1 MLIKNI
7 LYCYHTKINMQENC
21 MNDDSIAETRKDAKA
36 DKLRC
41 LPLYSKVN
49 FIEHWLNLS
58 QFSLTLEWAYI

>member
-1 MLIKNI
+1 MENYYHGVNI
-7 LYCYHTKINMQENC
+7 
-21 MNDDSIAETRKDAKA
+21 NDLKTLKAELAGLSEKDAKA

-58 QFSLTLEWAYI
+58 QFSWK